1 MKSSLV
7 DKSCSSYLFSVEK
20 YATVLWRLLKRF
32 MLLEGNWINEKFS
45 LIYLWQL
52 LHDSRKFHSPQI
64 NQIWSNNY
72 AHNEDFL
79 TSKWKSLNGNVRTL
93 KSCIIEVNGSE
104 NALKIF
110 HDCLSKKKKLSLYSI
125 DAADQTQSLQDLRQI
140 GKNFPFFPIVFH
152 SISTLCCQGL
162 NKWTKF
168 IRLSI
173 ITVEIHSLFLPHH
186 SLLISHCPMIEMW
199 CYVCA

>member
-93 KSCIIEVNGSE
+93 KKLYHWSKWKRKCIKDISRLLKQEEKTFSLFHQCSRS
-104 NALKIF
+104 NAIIARLEAN
-110 HDCLSKKKKLSLYSI
+110 LKKLSIFSNCF
-125 DAADQTQSLQDLRQI
+125 SL
-140 GKNFPFFPIVFH
+140 N
-152 SISTLCCQGL
+152 L
-162 NKWTKF
+162 NALLSRTK
-168 IRLSI
+168 
-173 ITVEIHSLFLPHH
+173 
-186 SLLISHCPMIEMW
+186 
-199 CYVCA
+199 